1 MANIT
6 KDAKNIRVSR
16 VLHAKLKRAAS
27 GETLFTFMDRVI
39 IAGLRAIKQERR

>member
-27 GETLFTFMDRVI
+27 GETLFTFMDRFI
-39 IAGLRAIKQERR
+39 RDGFKKGCAK